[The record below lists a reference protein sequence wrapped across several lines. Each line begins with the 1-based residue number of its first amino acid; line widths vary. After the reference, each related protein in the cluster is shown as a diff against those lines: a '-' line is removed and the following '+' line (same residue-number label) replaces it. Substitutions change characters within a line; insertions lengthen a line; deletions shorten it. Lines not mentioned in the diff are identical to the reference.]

1 MQQAIAPIF
10 ASLLVALAAVLSTA
24 ATDPAADSD
33 LTAIDILLNPDG
45 TMLEQAKAA
54 NAQLLKDYP
63 QGFALDAEHTPH
75 ITCLQTCVYT
85 KDLDKVYAAVE
96 KVVAT
101 HKPIGMQLKTTGYYY
116 IPWKGLGLAG
126 ITVAPTPELLDY
138 QQAIIKAVAP
148 FMSQRGTTAA
158 YVPNPDGS
166 PINDLTIDYVNTF
179 IPKHVGKNFGPHVTI
194 GLAHEA
200 YLNDLKAS
208 PYRPFTFKIAG
219 ASIYHLGNFGTAQK
233 RLWSKPD

>member
-1 MQQAIAPIF
+1 MPQTLISTIV
-10 ASLLVALAAVLSTA
+10 SLFVALAVIVSAGA
-24 ATDPAADSD
+24 PEHAADSD

-45 TMLEQAKAA
+45 TMLEQAKTA
-54 NAQLLKDYP
+54 NAQLLKNYP

-85 KDLDKVYAAVE
+85 KDLDKVYSAVE
-96 KVVAT
+96 NVVAT

-138 QQAIIKAVAP
+138 QQAIIKAVTP
-148 FMSQRGTTAA
+148 YMSQQGTTAA
-158 YVPNPDGS
+158 YVPNSDDT

-179 IPKHVGKNFGPHVTI
+179 IPKHAGKNFGPHVTI
-194 GLAHEA
+194 GLAQQA

-208 PYRPFTFKIAG
+208 PYKPFTFKIAG

-233 RLWSKPD
+233 KLWSRQD